1 MNTTGMKKLSGSG
14 LVRKLVIGLIV
25 FIIVAGIGG
34 TVFLG
39 TGRAKSGN
47 PGNEAGT
54 FTVVRS
60 DLTISVTEPG
70 DIKALNSVD
79 LKSEVEGRTTIISI
93 VDEGTSITA
102 EDVNKGMILVELD
115 SSNIKQQLTQQKIT
129 YLTASAS
136 YTDANESLD
145 IQKKQNDS
153 DIQAGEMKIRFA
165 LMDLEKY
172 LGKIVSSR
180 LMFLAEKAGAGKM
193 EFASLIYDPNNDPNL
208 GGEALQKL
216 RELNANISLSE
227 AELARAADKLEGTQ
241 ELFDN
246 KYVAEIELEG
256 EKLDLKRRKIE
267 KEQAWTAKDLF
278 VKYEFRKEAE
288 KLLTDYEESKRELD
302 RTQARVR
309 SKLAQAR
316 AQLESKKATYS
327 LQAERLEK
335 WEKQLKAC
343 TIRAPSPG
351 EVVYASSMGSRWER
365 RNRPIEI
372 GGEVRERQ
380 KIISI
385 PDSSEMKV
393 EIKVHETWID
403 KIRVGQQTKIMV
415 PAFPEKS
422 FTGKVLKKAP
432 MADPVEWLNPDLKV
446 YSTDVS
452 IEGTHEFLKTGMSA
466 KVEVIIEQLKDV
478 INIPIQAV
486 INVKGKKV
494 CFISKS
500 KRLEKREVETGAF
513 NENFVEIK
521 SGLSEGE
528 KVLLNPPRL
537 AETQE

>member
-1 MNTTGMKKLSGSG
+1 MKNKKTSGKTGLI
-14 LVRKLVIGLIV
+14 RKLVIGLIV
-25 FIIVAGIGG
+25 CIIVAGIGG
-34 TVFLG
+34 AVFLTTVKG
-39 TGRAKSGN
+39 KSDNSAKQ
-47 PGNEAGT
+47 AGT
-54 FTVVRS
+54 FTVMRS

-93 VDEGTSITA
+93 VDEGTCITA

-115 SSNIKQQLTQQKIT
+115 SSDIKQKLTQQKIT

-153 DIQAGEMKIRFA
+153 DIQAGEMKVRFA
-165 LMDLEKY
+165 LMDLQKY
-172 LGKIVSSR
+172 LGKIVSGR
-180 LMFLAEKAGAGKM
+180 LISLAKTPGAGKVD
-193 EFASLIYDPNNDPNL
+193 FASLIYDPNNDPNL

-216 RELNANISLSE
+216 RELNANISLAE

-256 EKLDLKRRKIE
+256 DKLDLQRRHIQ
-267 KEQAWTAKDLF
+267 KEQARTAKDLF

-302 RTQARVR
+302 RTLARAR
-309 SKLAQAR
+309 SKLAQAL

-327 LQAERLEK
+327 LQTERLEK
-335 WEKQLKAC
+335 WEKQFKAC
-343 TIRAPSPG
+343 IIRAPSPG
-351 EVVYASSMGSRWER
+351 EVVYASSMGGRWER

-372 GGEVRERQ
+372 GAEIRERQ

-393 EIKVHETWID
+393 EIKVHETWVD
-403 KIRVGQQTKIMV
+403 KIRLGQLAKIMV

-432 MADPVEWLNPDLKV
+432 MADPEEWLNPDLKV

-452 IEGTHEFLKTGMSA
+452 IEGTYEFLKTGMSA

-478 INIPIQAV
+478 INVPIQAV
-486 INVKGKKV
+486 INVEGKKV
-494 CFISKS
+494 CFVSNGKGS
-500 KRLEKREVETGAF
+500 EQREVETGAF

-537 AETQE
+537 TEEK